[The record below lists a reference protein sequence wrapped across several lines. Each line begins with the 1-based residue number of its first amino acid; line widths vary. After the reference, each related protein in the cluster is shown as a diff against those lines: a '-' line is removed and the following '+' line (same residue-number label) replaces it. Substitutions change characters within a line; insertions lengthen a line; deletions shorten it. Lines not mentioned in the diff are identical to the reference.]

1 MFNIANVVAEES
13 YQDGQ
18 IIFQEGNSGDWMYV
32 ILSGNVK
39 ISKTVGEKKVIIK
52 KLQPDDVFGELG
64 FLGHIKR
71 TATAQAIGE
80 TTVGVIDRE
89 FLDREFNKLSPEV
102 RDILIAVVKR
112 FKEIIDLACGLSTR
126 K

>member
-1 MFNIANVVAEES
+1 MFNIANVVAEET

-18 IIFQEGNSGDWMYV
+18 IIFEEGNSGDWMYV

-39 ISKTVGEKKVIIK
+39 ISKTVGGKKLIIK
-52 KLQPDDVFGELG
+52 KLQTDEVFGELG

-80 TTVGVIDRE
+80 TTVGVIDRA
-89 FLDREFNKLSPEV
+89 FLDREFNKLSPDV

-112 FKEIIDLACGLSTR
+112 FKEIIDVACGLSTR